1 MKKEKLYSEYL
12 MKYERYM
19 NQYSRMEE
27 LKKEKIRLKEEE
39 QRERISLETRKADV
53 LQGVLEKRK
62 HYEKQLESV
71 KREGM
76 DSDAIKE

>member
-27 LKKEKIRLKEEE
+27 LKKRLAGENLKI
-39 QRERISLETRKADV
+39 
-53 LQGVLEKRK
+53 
-62 HYEKQLESV
+62 
-71 KREGM
+71 
-76 DSDAIKE
+76 